1 MTVLGID
8 IGTQSLK
15 VIVVR
20 DGVVLGQSQSA
31 LMLSRPRPNWAQ
43 QDPLEW
49 DRALP
54 LAIAA
59 ALSQAS
65 VHAGE
70 IAAIGIVGQLDGC
83 LAVDRDGQ
91 ALSDC
96 LVWMDRRANA
106 MLPAMSAAE
115 NEHFRQCTGLVM
127 DGSHMAAKIKWL
139 KTQGLPAEARFHQ
152 PTSYLVE
159 RLCGAF
165 VMDSALASTTML
177 YSLSDEGYDEELLEL
192 FSVSRSEIP
201 KIAAPGDIAGHLTS
215 QGAALCG
222 LPAGIPLAVG
232 TGDDFATLLGAGI
245 TKPGPMLC
253 TLGTAEVVG
262 ALSINK
268 VIDSGGLLE
277 THRFLDKHYVENPGW
292 LSGGAL
298 RWLGTILKIDSDAEL
313 DRSASCAPIGCDG
326 LTFIPALSGAMAP
339 SWQPAA
345 RGCFYGLTAGHTQS
359 HMARAVLEGCA
370 FAMRD
375 VREGL
380 LKMGLG
386 TESIILL
393 GGGAKSQLWAQ
404 MRSDLCQTELFASEN
419 DDSCA
424 LGAAILATAAYQEND
439 ATSISQSWEVER
451 VAYQPRPTLREPY
464 QQAYGRY
471 RQLFAALSPMW
482 DGS

>member
-1 MTVLGID
+1 MTVVGID

-15 VIVVR
+15 AIVVR

-31 LMLSRPRPNWAQ
+31 LTLSRPRPNWAQ
-43 QDPLEW
+43 QDPREW
-49 DRALP
+49 TRALP

-59 ALSQAS
+59 ALSQS
-65 VHAGE
+65 NVDAGE
-70 IAAIGIVGQLDGC
+70 IVAIGIAGQLDGC

-96 LVWMDRRANA
+96 LVWMDRRAVA
-106 MLPAMSAAE
+106 MLPPMSAAE
-115 NEHFRQCTGLVM
+115 SERFRQCTGLVM
-127 DGSHMAAKIKWL
+127 DASHMAAKISWL
-139 KTQGLPAEARFHQ
+139 KTQGLPAQTRFHQ

-177 YSLSDEGYDEELLEL
+177 YSLSGDGYDEELLKL

-201 KIAAPGDIAGHLTS
+201 EVAAPDDIAGRLTQ

-222 LPAGIPLAVG
+222 LPVGIPLAVG
-232 TGDDFATLLGAGI
+232 TGDDFATVLGAGV
-245 TKPGPMLC
+245 TEMGPMLC

-262 ALSINK
+262 ALSTNK
-268 VIDSGGLLE
+268 TIEDGGLLE
-277 THRFLDKHYVENPGW
+277 THRFLDKYYVENPGW

-298 RWLGTILKIDSDAEL
+298 RWLSTILKIDSDAEL
-313 DRSASCAPIGCDG
+313 DRIAGEAPIGCDG

-345 RGCFYGLTAGHTQS
+345 RGCFYGLTAGHGQA
-359 HMARAVLEGCA
+359 HMARSVLEGCA

-380 LKMGLG
+380 LRMGLG
-386 TESIILL
+386 TESIVLL
-393 GGGAKSQLWAQ
+393 GGGASSQLWAQ
-404 MRSDLCQTELFASEN
+404 MRSDLCQVELFASEN

-424 LGAAILATAAYQEND
+424 LGAAILATAAYQNVD
-439 ATSISQSWEVER
+439 AASISQRWEVER

-464 QQAYGRY
+464 QHAYERY
-471 RQLFAALSPMW
+471 RQLFFALSPMW